1 MFPTTL
7 IFTLVL
13 GVKTSNRPNL
23 GAPADTALSAR
34 ANCFARYGSVGCRRR
49 NCEPE
54 ISGGFRFS
62 VHVSVIAA
70 RMKRLISPFSLAL
83 ALLCFSGI
91 AATVTIIRL
100 HNTQELVSHTYR
112 VEVSLGDLE
121 SALGEVG
128 RNRVAYI
135 TSGTDDALSNFTAA
149 TKRVAPALNRVRQFT
164 SDNPAQ
170 QALCDRLDANA
181 NQRMAPSFASVQ
193 LKQEGRDDPAEQLEI
208 NSEVSK
214 AAFETAALSQ
224 QMRQNEDRFLE
235 GRAHLSRFLFA
246 ATLWILVAL
255 FALSALL
262 FWIHFR
268 LLNREL
274 AVRRSAENQ
283 LRQLSGRL
291 MRVQDD
297 ERKRI
302 ARELHDGLGQNMAA
316 AKMTAGIM
324 LDGNPENPHLKELA
338 ALLDDSIS
346 QTRTISYLLHPPLLD
361 EVGLVS
367 AAKWLIEG
375 YTRRTGVD
383 VSFQIQ
389 PQSQPER
396 LPRNFELAL
405 FRIIQE
411 TLTNIHRHSK
421 SAKAEVS
428 ILTTPHKIILLV
440 RDYGNGI
447 PAETLANFE
456 SNGVQLG
463 VGLSGMRERVRELGG
478 KLKIKSDGA
487 GTEII
492 VEMPLVAAQDF
503 GSEI

>member
-1 MFPTTL
+1 MQ
-7 IFTLVL
+7 
-13 GVKTSNRPNL
+13 KTELRTGNFGRIL
-23 GAPADTALSAR
+23 
-34 ANCFARYGSVGCRRR
+34 FA
-49 NCEPE
+49 
-54 ISGGFRFS
+54 
-62 VHVSVIAA
+62 VHVPVIAA

-91 AATVTIIRL
+91 AATVAIVRL
-100 HNTQELVSHTYR
+100 HTTQELVSHTYK

-135 TSGTDDALSNFTAA
+135 SSGTNDALANFSAA
-149 TKRVAPALNRVRQFT
+149 TKRIAPALARVRQLT

-181 NQRMAPSFASVQ
+181 DQRMAPSFASVE
-193 LKQEGRDDPAEQLEI
+193 LKRQGHDDPAEQLEI
-208 NSEVSK
+208 NAEVSK
-214 AAFETAALSQ
+214 AGFETAALSQ
-224 QMRQNEDRFLE
+224 QMRQNEDRVLE
-235 GRAHLSRFLFA
+235 GRTHLSRFLFA

-255 FALSALL
+255 FASSALL

-274 AVRRSAENQ
+274 AERRSTENQ

-316 AKMTAGIM
+316 AKMAAGIM
-324 LDGNPENPHLKELA
+324 LDGNPEDPQLQELA
-338 ALLDDSIS
+338 LLLDDSLS

-389 PQSQPER
+389 PQTQAER

-421 SAKAEVS
+421 SVKAEVS
-428 ILTTPHKIILLV
+428 IRTTPQKVFLLV
-440 RDYGNGI
+440 RDYGKGI
-447 PAETLANFE
+447 PAETVANFE
-456 SNGVQLG
+456 SNGIQLG

-478 KLKIKSDGA
+478 KLKIKSDGT

-492 VEMPLVAAQDF
+492 VEMPFVAAEDF
-503 GSEI
+503 HAEI

>member
-1 MFPTTL
+1 LPV
-7 IFTLVL
+7 LVPM
-13 GVKTSNRPNL
+13 N
-23 GAPADTALSAR
+23 
-34 ANCFARYGSVGCRRR
+34 
-49 NCEPE
+49 
-54 ISGGFRFS
+54 
-62 VHVSVIAA
+62 AA
-70 RMKRLISPFSLAL
+70 RMKKLISPFSLAL
-83 ALLCFSGI
+83 ALLCLSGI
-91 AATVTIIRL
+91 AATVTIVRL
-100 HNTQELVSHTYR
+100 YNTQSLVSHTYK

-128 RNRVAYI
+128 RNRVAYVS
-135 TSGTDDALSNFTAA
+135 SGAADALANFSAA
-149 TKRVAPALNRVRQFT
+149 TTRIAPALARVRQLT

-170 QALCDRLDANA
+170 QVLCDRLEANA
-181 NQRMAPSFASVQ
+181 NQRLVPSFASVE
-193 LKQEGRDDPAEQLEI
+193 LKREGRDDPAEQLEI

-214 AAFETAALSQ
+214 AGFETAALSQ

-255 FALSALL
+255 FASSALL

-274 AVRRSAENQ
+274 VVRRSAENQ

-316 AKMTAGIM
+316 AKMAAGIM
-324 LDGNPENPHLKELA
+324 LDGNPGDPHLKELA
-338 ALLDDSIS
+338 ALLDDSLS

-383 VSFQIQ
+383 VSFQTQ
-389 PQSQPER
+389 AQPER
-396 LPRNFELAL
+396 LPRNLELAL

-428 ILTTPHKIILLV
+428 IRATPQKIFLLV
-440 RDYGNGI
+440 RDYGKGI
-447 PAETLANFE
+447 PAETLSDFE
-456 SNGVQLG
+456 SNGIHLG

-478 KLKIKSDGA
+478 KLKIKSEGA

-492 VEMPLVAAQDF
+492 VEMPLAAAQDF
-503 GSEI
+503 QAET

>member
-1 MFPTTL
+1 M
-7 IFTLVL
+7 
-13 GVKTSNRPNL
+13 
-23 GAPADTALSAR
+23 
-34 ANCFARYGSVGCRRR
+34 
-49 NCEPE
+49 
-54 ISGGFRFS
+54 
-62 VHVSVIAA
+62 
-70 RMKRLISPFSLAL
+70 
-83 ALLCFSGI
+83 ALLCLSGI

-100 HNTQELVSHTYR
+100 YATETLVSHIYK

-121 SALGEVG
+121 SALAEVG

-135 TSGTDDALSNFTAA
+135 SSGSADALANFTAA
-149 TKRVAPALNRVRQFT
+149 TKRVEPALARVRQLT

-181 NQRMAPSFASVQ
+181 NQRMAPSFASVE
-193 LKQEGRDDPAEQLEI
+193 LKREGHDDPTEQLDI
-208 NSEVSK
+208 NSEISK
-214 AAFETAALSQ
+214 AGFETAALSQ
-224 QMRQNEDRFLE
+224 QMRKNEDRMLE
-235 GRAHLSRFLFA
+235 GRTHLSRFLFA

-255 FALSALL
+255 FASSALL

-316 AKMTAGIM
+316 AKMTAGMI
-324 LDGNPENPHLKELA
+324 LDENPGDPQLQELA
-338 ALLDDSIS
+338 ALLDDSLS

-389 PQSQPER
+389 PKTQPER

-428 ILTTPHKIILLV
+428 IRTTAHKIILLV
-440 RDYGNGI
+440 KDYGKGI
-447 PAETLANFE
+447 PPETLANFE
-456 SNGVQLG
+456 TNGIHLG

-478 KLKIKSDGA
+478 KLKINSDGG

-492 VEMPLVAAQDF
+492 VEMPLVASQDF
-503 GSEI
+503 HAEA

>member
-1 MFPTTL
+1 
-7 IFTLVL
+7 
-13 GVKTSNRPNL
+13 
-23 GAPADTALSAR
+23 
-34 ANCFARYGSVGCRRR
+34 
-49 NCEPE
+49 
-54 ISGGFRFS
+54 
-62 VHVSVIAA
+62 
-70 RMKRLISPFSLAL
+70 MKRLISPFSLAL

-91 AATVTIIRL
+91 AATVTIVRL
-100 HNTQELVSHTYR
+100 HNTQELVSHTYK

-135 TSGTDDALSNFTAA
+135 TSGSEDALVNFTAA
-149 TKRVAPALNRVRQFT
+149 TKRIAPALARVRQLT

-181 NQRMAPSFASVQ
+181 NERMAPSFASVQ

-214 AAFETAALSQ
+214 AGFETAALSQ
-224 QMRQNEDRFLE
+224 QMRQNEDHMLE
-235 GRAHLSRFLFA
+235 GRTHLSRFLFA

-255 FALSALL
+255 FASSALL
-262 FWIHFR
+262 FWVHFR

-324 LDGNPENPHLKELA
+324 LDGNPEDPHLQELA
-338 ALLDDSIS
+338 ALLDDSLS

-367 AAKWLIEG
+367 ATKWLIEG

-389 PQSQPER
+389 TELER
-396 LPRNFELAL
+396 LPRNSELAL

-421 SAKAEVS
+421 SAKAEIS
-428 ILTTPHKIILLV
+428 IRTMAQNVVLIV
-440 RDYGNGI
+440 RDYGQGI

-456 SNGVQLG
+456 TNGIHLG

-478 KLKIKSDGA
+478 KLKIKSNAA

-492 VEMPLVAAQDF
+492 VEMPMISAEPSP
-503 GSEI
+503 GSD

>member
-1 MFPTTL
+1 LP
-7 IFTLVL
+7 
-13 GVKTSNRPNL
+13 
-23 GAPADTALSAR
+23 
-34 ANCFARYGSVGCRRR
+34 
-49 NCEPE
+49 
-54 ISGGFRFS
+54 
-62 VHVSVIAA
+62 VHVPVIPA
-70 RMKRLISPFSLAL
+70 RMKRLFSPFSLAL

-91 AATVTIIRL
+91 AATVTIVRL
-100 HNTQELVSHTYR
+100 YNTQALVNHTYR

-135 TSGTDDALSNFTAA
+135 SSGTVDALANFNAA
-149 TKRVAPALNRVRQFT
+149 TKRVAPALARVRQLT

-170 QALCDRLDANA
+170 QTLCDRLDANA
-181 NQRMAPSFASVQ
+181 NQRMAPSFASVE
-193 LKQEGRDDPAEQLEI
+193 LKRQGRDDPAGQLEI
-208 NSEVSK
+208 NSEVTK

-255 FALSALL
+255 FASSALL

-302 ARELHDGLGQNMAA
+302 ARELHDSLGQNMAA

-324 LDGNPENPHLKELA
+324 LDGNPEDPHLKELA
-338 ALLDDSIS
+338 ALLDDSLS

-389 PQSQPER
+389 TQLER
-396 LPRNFELAL
+396 LPRNSELAL

-428 ILTTPHKIILLV
+428 IRTTPHKIILLV
-440 RDYGNGI
+440 RDYGKGI
-447 PAETLANFE
+447 PPETLASFE
-456 SNGVQLG
+456 SNGIHLG

-487 GTEII
+487 GTEIN
-492 VEMPLVAAQDF
+492 VEMPLVIPQDF
-503 GSEI
+503 PAEI

>member
-1 MFPTTL
+1 MP
-7 IFTLVL
+7 
-13 GVKTSNRPNL
+13 
-23 GAPADTALSAR
+23 
-34 ANCFARYGSVGCRRR
+34 
-49 NCEPE
+49 
-54 ISGGFRFS
+54 
-62 VHVSVIAA
+62 VHVPVIAA

-83 ALLCFSGI
+83 ALLCLSGI

-100 HNTQELVSHTYR
+100 YATETLVSHIYK

-121 SALGEVG
+121 SALAEVG

-135 TSGTDDALSNFTAA
+135 SSGSADALANFTAA
-149 TKRVAPALNRVRQFT
+149 TKRVEPALARVRQLT

-181 NQRMAPSFASVQ
+181 NQRMAPSFASVE
-193 LKQEGRDDPAEQLEI
+193 LKREGHDDPTEQLDI
-208 NSEVSK
+208 NSEISK
-214 AAFETAALSQ
+214 AGFETAALSQ
-224 QMRQNEDRFLE
+224 QMRKNEDRMLE
-235 GRAHLSRFLFA
+235 GRTHLSRFLFA

-255 FALSALL
+255 FASSALL

-316 AKMTAGIM
+316 AKMTAGMI
-324 LDGNPENPHLKELA
+324 LDENPGDPQLQELA
-338 ALLDDSIS
+338 ALLDDSLS

-389 PQSQPER
+389 PKTQPER

-428 ILTTPHKIILLV
+428 IRTTAHKIILLV
-440 RDYGNGI
+440 KDYGKGI
-447 PAETLANFE
+447 PPETLANFE
-456 SNGVQLG
+456 TNGIHLG

-478 KLKIKSDGA
+478 KLKINSDGG

-492 VEMPLVAAQDF
+492 VEMPLVASQDF
-503 GSEI
+503 HAEA

>member
-1 MFPTTL
+1 MP
-7 IFTLVL
+7 
-13 GVKTSNRPNL
+13 
-23 GAPADTALSAR
+23 
-34 ANCFARYGSVGCRRR
+34 
-49 NCEPE
+49 
-54 ISGGFRFS
+54 
-62 VHVSVIAA
+62 VHVPMTAA

-91 AATVTIIRL
+91 AATVTIVRL
-100 HNTQELVSHTYR
+100 YNTQALVNHTYR

-135 TSGTDDALSNFTAA
+135 TSGTDEALANFNAA
-149 TKRVAPALNRVRQFT
+149 TKRVAPALNRVRQLT

-170 QALCDRLDANA
+170 QSLCDRLDANA
-181 NQRMAPSFASVQ
+181 NQRMAPSFASVE
-193 LKQEGRDDPAEQLEI
+193 LKQQGRGDPAEQLEI

-214 AAFETAALSQ
+214 AGFETASLSQ
-224 QMRQNEDRFLE
+224 QMRQNEDRVLE

-255 FALSALL
+255 FASSALL
-262 FWIHFR
+262 FWIHSR

-291 MRVQDD
+291 LRVQDD

-324 LDGNPENPHLKELA
+324 LDGNPDDPHLQELA
-338 ALLDDSIS
+338 ALLDDSLS

-389 PQSQPER
+389 TQLER
-396 LPRNFELAL
+396 LPRNSELAL

-428 ILTTPHKIILLV
+428 IRATPHKIILLV
-440 RDYGNGI
+440 RDYGKGM

-456 SNGVQLG
+456 SNGIHLG

-478 KLKIKSDGA
+478 KLRIKSDGA
-487 GTEII
+487 GTEIN
-492 VEMPLVAAQDF
+492 VEMPLVIPQDF
-503 GSEI
+503 PAEI

>member
-1 MFPTTL
+1 
-7 IFTLVL
+7 
-13 GVKTSNRPNL
+13 
-23 GAPADTALSAR
+23 
-34 ANCFARYGSVGCRRR
+34 
-49 NCEPE
+49 
-54 ISGGFRFS
+54 
-62 VHVSVIAA
+62 
-70 RMKRLISPFSLAL
+70 MKRLISPFSLAL
-83 ALLCFSGI
+83 ALLCLSGI

-100 HNTQELVSHTYR
+100 YATETLVSHIYK

-121 SALGEVG
+121 SALAEVG

-135 TSGTDDALSNFTAA
+135 SSGSADALANFTAA
-149 TKRVAPALNRVRQFT
+149 TKRVEPALARVRQLT

-181 NQRMAPSFASVQ
+181 NQRMAPSFASVE
-193 LKQEGRDDPAEQLEI
+193 LKREGHDDPTEQLDI
-208 NSEVSK
+208 NSEISK
-214 AAFETAALSQ
+214 AGFETAALSQ
-224 QMRQNEDRFLE
+224 QMRKNEDRMLE
-235 GRAHLSRFLFA
+235 GRTHLSRFLFA

-255 FALSALL
+255 FASSALL

-274 AVRRSAENQ
+274 VVRRSAENQ

-316 AKMTAGIM
+316 AKMTAGMI
-324 LDGNPENPHLKELA
+324 LDENPGDPQLQELA
-338 ALLDDSIS
+338 ALLDDSLS

-389 PQSQPER
+389 PKTQPER

-428 ILTTPHKIILLV
+428 IRTTAHKIILLV
-440 RDYGNGI
+440 KDYGKGI
-447 PAETLANFE
+447 PPETLANFE
-456 SNGVQLG
+456 TNGIHLG

-478 KLKIKSDGA
+478 KLKINSGGG

-492 VEMPLVAAQDF
+492 VEMPLVASQDF
-503 GSEI
+503 HAEA

>member
-1 MFPTTL
+1 LPVHAPM
-7 IFTLVL
+7 I
-13 GVKTSNRPNL
+13 
-23 GAPADTALSAR
+23 PAD
-34 ANCFARYGSVGCRRR
+34 
-49 NCEPE
+49 
-54 ISGGFRFS
+54 I
-62 VHVSVIAA
+62 
-70 RMKRLISPFSLAL
+70 KRLFSPFSLAL
-83 ALLCFSGI
+83 ALLCLSGI

-100 HNTQELVSHTYR
+100 HTTQELVSHTYR

-135 TSGTDDALSNFTAA
+135 SSGSADALANFTAA
-149 TKRVAPALNRVRQFT
+149 TKRIAPALARVRQLT

-170 QALCDRLDANA
+170 QELCNRLDANA
-181 NQRMAPSFASVQ
+181 NQRMSPSFASVQ

-214 AAFETAALSQ
+214 AAFETAALSL
-224 QMRQNEDRFLE
+224 QMRQNEDHMLE

-255 FALSALL
+255 FASSALL

-297 ERKRI
+297 ERRRI

-324 LDGNPENPHLKELA
+324 LDGNPEDLHLKELA
-338 ALLDDSIS
+338 ALLDDSLS

-383 VSFQIQ
+383 VTFQIQ
-389 PQSQPER
+389 NQNPNER
-396 LPRNFELAL
+396 MPRNFELAL

-421 SAKAEVS
+421 SVKAEVS
-428 ILTTPHKIILLV
+428 IRTTPNKIFLLV
-440 RDYGNGI
+440 KDYGKGI
-447 PAETLANFE
+447 PPETLTNFE
-456 SNGVQLG
+456 SNGIHLG

-478 KLKIKSDGA
+478 KLKIKSDGQ

-492 VEMPLVAAQDF
+492 VEMPLAVAQDF
-503 GSEI
+503 HAEI